1 MRYFV
6 LLKNLKKSLSVITA
20 VFIAA
25 CELISAPYNVAAE
38 ELTRDDINA
47 ARMAMSAS
55 SDSIPGWPASPT
67 IGAESAVLMDADTG
81 VILYSKNA
89 DVVHYPASTTKV
101 MTCLLAAENCS
112 LDEIVTFSHEAVYGI
127 DRGSSN
133 VGIDEGQAMTME
145 EALYCVMLASAN
157 EVASAVAEHVG
168 GTIENFAKMMNE
180 RAAELGCTN
189 THFVNAN
196 GLPNEEHWTTAHD
209 LALITRAFNNN
220 ETLRRIAGTNYYKM
234 EASVSQPDAFDLANH
249 HKMYPGNSYAY
260 EYVTWGKTGYTNV
273 ARETLVTCAEKNG
286 MNLVCTIMKAEPPYQ
301 YTDTRDLFEYG
312 FNNFQKLY
320 VDDNET
326 TFNLDSSD
334 FFDTDSSI
342 FGSTKSLLELD
353 STGYCIVPNTVNFDD
368 LEYSISYDTDSAD
381 DIADINYSYEGVYVG
396 GTSLKMTDPETSDF
410 SFGTASVSGNVE
422 PVSHIK
428 EEDEKERNIIYVN
441 IKMLFIII
449 GITVVLLI
457 LILIFWLLF
466 RKNSYSNKRRRN
478 ILKRNRR
485 YGSEFDDFD
494 FK

>member
-6 LLKNLKKSLSVITA
+6 LLKNFKKTLFVITA

-25 CELISAPYNVAAE
+25 CELVSAPFSALAE

-55 SDSIPGWPASPT
+55 SDAIPGWPASPA
-67 IGAESAVLMDADTG
+67 IAAESAVLMDADTG

-168 GTIENFAKMMNE
+168 GSIENFAKMMNE

-234 EASVSQPDAFDLANH
+234 QASVSQPDTFDLANH

-286 MNLVCTIMKAEPPYQ
+286 MNLVCTIMKDEPPYQ
-301 YTDTRDLFEYG
+301 YTDTRELFEYG

-326 TFNLDSSD
+326 AFDLDSSD
-334 FFDTDSSI
+334 FFDTESSI

-353 STGYCIVPNTVNFDD
+353 SSGYCIVPNTVNFDD
-368 LEYSISYDTDSAD
+368 LEYSISYDTDNAD

-396 GTSLKMTDPETSDF
+396 GTSLRMTDIEASDF
-410 SFGTASVSGNVE
+410 SFGTVSVSGNIE
-422 PVSHIK
+422 PVSNIK
-428 EEDEKERNIIYVN
+428 DEDEKERNIIYVN
-441 IKMLFIII
+441 IKILFIII
-449 GITVVLLI
+449 AVTVVLLI
-457 LILIFWLLF
+457 IILVFWLLF
-466 RKNSYSNKRRRN
+466 RKNSYSNRRRRN